1 MSGPAD
7 HIFIVDGHLD
17 LATNAMMMNRDL
29 TQSVK
34 SIREKENKLGW
45 KDFQDR
51 GKGTVALPELR
62 QGNIGLVF
70 TTMISRYSE
79 FGEALETMAI
89 AGWHSPQ
96 QAYANAMCQLAW
108 YTEMEAIGEMV
119 QINSSDGLS
128 NHLKLWQDALSYN
141 QKNENQKKPIGY
153 ILALEGADSIVNL
166 DYLHKYYELGL
177 RSIGIS
183 HFGPGRYAA
192 GTHSD
197 GSGLTALGVDL
208 LKEMNSLS
216 MILDLTHQT
225 DKGFFEAIDVFQ
237 GQVIASHQNCR
248 SLVPG
253 ERQFT
258 DDQIRCVLERDGV
271 IGGALDT
278 WMLHSDFQM
287 GVDDPR
293 TLNINMERLVDH
305 FDHICQMAGDSKH
318 IAFGSDLDGLFG
330 LEQTPYDMDSIADLH
345 LYQGI
350 LEKRGYSKEDIDNI
364 FYKNWIRILHKVLD

>member
-1 MSGPAD
+1 MGGPAD
-7 HIFIVDGHLD
+7 NIFIVDGHLD

-34 SIREKENKLGW
+34 LIREKERKLGW
-45 KDFQDR
+45 TDFQDR
-51 GKGTVALPELR
+51 GNGTVALPELR
-62 QGNIGLVF
+62 EGNVGLVF
-70 TTMISRYSE
+70 STMISRYSDV
-79 FGEALETMAI
+79 GEPLETMVVP
-89 AGWHSPQ
+89 GWNSPQ

-108 YTEMEAIGEMV
+108 YSEMEAVGQMV
-119 QINSSDGLS
+119 QINSRNGLS
-128 NHLKLWQDALSYN
+128 QHLELWQDASVE
-141 QKNENQKKPIGY
+141 KENKPIGY

-166 DYLHKYYELGL
+166 DYIHKYHELGL

-183 HFGPGRYAA
+183 HYGPGRFAA

-197 GSGLTALGVDL
+197 GSGLTQLGKDL

-216 MILDLTHQT
+216 IQLDLTHLT
-225 DKGFFEAIDVFQ
+225 DKGFFEAIDIFQ

-258 DDQIRCVLERDGV
+258 DEQIQCILDRDGV
-271 IGGALDT
+271 LGGSLDV
-278 WMLHSDFQM
+278 WMLHPDFKM

-293 TLNINMERLVDH
+293 KLKIDMERLVDH

-345 LYQGI
+345 LYGAI
-350 LEKRGYSKEDIDNI
+350 LEKRGYSQEDIDNI
-364 FYKNWIRILHKVLD
+364 FCKNWIRTLHKVLD